1 MKKSEK
7 KAPRSPGKVLTAGT
21 VSVLLIL
28 IISILT
34 LMFYPLYCDSLGPN
48 REILTKYSITVD
60 GEELCYYEIDSIE
73 NDGLIAALI
82 KGGKLDATD
91 ADGKYNIYRW
101 KLAPDSDTEYLLLE
115 HVDQFTETLD
125 KSGAVHNDRLIIT
138 KIREDGDSAN

>member
-1 MKKSEK
+1 M
-7 KAPRSPGKVLTAGT
+7 GI

-34 LMFYPLYCDSLGPN
+34 LMFYPLYCELIGPN
-48 REILTKYSITVD
+48 QEILIKYSITFD
-60 GEELCYYEIDSIE
+60 GEELSYYEIDSIE

-82 KGGKLDATD
+82 KGKKLDATD

-115 HVDQFTETLD
+115 HVDEFTETLD
-125 KSGAVHNDRLIIT
+125 KSGAVHNDRLIIA
-138 KIREDGDSAN
+138 KIRNDGGSREGTK